1 MEINLKQENVEYDK
15 KIEQLL
21 EKLEKNNEKDYFKI
35 FEIEKMK
42 PAQRQI
48 AILAKRSRPPIRTYK
63 EKEDQFI
70 VTYEFVKKNKTTDS
84 LVKEIMRAFRHTIK
98 EKFVKLYSNNTYLIY
113 QHWKTHEEKRL
124 KT

>member
-42 PAQRQI
+42 PAQR
-48 AILAKRSRPPIRTYK
+48 
-63 EKEDQFI
+63 
-70 VTYEFVKKNKTTDS
+70 
-84 LVKEIMRAFRHTIK
+84 
-98 EKFVKLYSNNTYLIY
+98 
-113 QHWKTHEEKRL
+113 
-124 KT
+124 